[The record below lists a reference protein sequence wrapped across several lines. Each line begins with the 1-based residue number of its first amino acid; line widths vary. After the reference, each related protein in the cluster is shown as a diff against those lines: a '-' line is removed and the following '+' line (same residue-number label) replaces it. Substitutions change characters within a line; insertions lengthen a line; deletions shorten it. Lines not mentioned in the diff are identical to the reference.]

1 MVLVKFIIDV
11 LVWFILQYSLLVI
24 LEDDLINCMLYDSI
38 VIFLYTIFV
47 ISCTLLSV
55 VLSRPAFRVLR
66 TEVSQYL
73 TFVWLTSKAM
83 DETSEFGY
91 ILRII
96 YIPLPALY
104 NALANIWVSSSR
116 GILSS
121 IFPDDTSTVGIFPSM
136 FFIRRLYNNF
146 INRLWYFHVFKHV

>member
-1 MVLVKFIIDV
+1 MKDDII
-11 LVWFILQYSLLVI
+11 Q
-24 LEDDLINCMLYDSI
+24 LIMNNSI
-38 VIFLYTIFV
+38 VLLIYTNFFL
-47 ISCTLLSV
+47 SCRLIPT
-55 VLSRPAFRVLR
+55 VLSGTDIRILR

-73 TFVWLTSKAM
+73 TFTWWMSSAM

-91 ILRII
+91 VLRIV
-96 YIPLPALY
+96 YIPFPALY